1 MQQMEQFNSILMKS
15 EMSILQNKDILTWY
29 PQTDDNA

>member
-1 MQQMEQFNSILMKS
+1 MQQMEQFNSILMKF
-15 EMSILQNKDILTWY
+15 EMSILKKKDILTWY